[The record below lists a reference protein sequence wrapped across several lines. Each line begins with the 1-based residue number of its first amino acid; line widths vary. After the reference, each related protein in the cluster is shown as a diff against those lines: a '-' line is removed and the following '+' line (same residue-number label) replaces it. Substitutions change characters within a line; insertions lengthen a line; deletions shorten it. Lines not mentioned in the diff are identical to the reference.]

1 MKVQSFSTIVFS
13 ASLAFAA
20 LQVIPIP
27 ATLPTSISAS
37 CRATLATNITQCPN
51 IFMLPPDDVPN
62 TNLNALCTSACR
74 VNLSY
79 MVGNATT
86 RCGNTQYP
94 TTIGTSK
101 VIIQPLLMAGRPLYN
116 FDLVCLQDS
125 GTYCKPQL
133 VNITTAQECSKCNL
147 MRLQKQLNNPYDYHL
162 RNASSFSSL
171 LKSCSVASTV
181 YPLTY
186 TPSISSI
193 SSTSTAVISIPP
205 CIQTYK
211 PAATDT
217 PESVAILKK
226 VPTDRLLQYNNL
238 PLNHNTTFP
247 TGKVLCLDNVS
258 PCFLQKVSATDTCS
272 SFLQAIGYNVTENMF
287 RSWNPTIGMDCT
299 NLKYMINKYI
309 CLSPPDTTTKFTMPP
324 VVTPTGSGSSTSSVS
339 SIGSWSQAPP
349 ASVTAATSAFWSD
362 PLPVPTKTTV
372 NATVPASILQAVSD
386 RGKYCPFGLYEGEI
400 LPDNQYRLGKEDL
413 PEVCL
418 SRHWNKFCTITLST
432 PALPSPT
439 TIPASCYPT
448 IVTETA
454 DPAKPPAPTN
464 SGTTE
469 LCNQWRVAVSGQG
482 CNAMV
487 EGAGITMARLFEWN
501 RSLNS
506 QCTNMV
512 AGMAYCV
519 GIREVV
525 TTATTSYSRVTFIP
539 PPAPT
544 QSGASNKCIQWHIR
558 RAGDTCASIATL
570 YGIILGR
577 FLQLN
582 RGVDSSCTNLVTGNA
597 YCVWING

>member
-1 MKVQSFSTIVFS
+1 MKFQFFPTIAFS

-20 LQVIPIP
+20 LQVIPVP
-27 ATLPTSISAS
+27 AALPTAISAS

-51 IFMLPPDDVPN
+51 IFMLPPDDVPGN
-62 TNLNALCTSACR
+62 NLSVLCTSACR

-86 RCGNTQYP
+86 RCGNTQYT

-101 VIIQPLLMAGRPLYN
+101 VVLQPLLMAGRPLYN
-116 FDLVCLQDS
+116 FDLICLQDAGS
-125 GTYCKPQL
+125 YCKPQL

-186 TPSISSI
+186 TPSISSVSTTATAI
-193 SSTSTAVISIPP
+193 SSSPLCT
-205 CIQTYK
+205 QTYK

-247 TGKVLCLDNVS
+247 SGKVLCFDNVP
-258 PCFLQKVSATDTCS
+258 PCFLRKVSLTDNCPS
-272 SFLQAIGYNVTENMF
+272 LLQIIGFNVTENMF
-287 RSWNPTIGMDCT
+287 RSWNPTIGMDCA
-299 NLKYMINKYI
+299 NLKYMVNKYI
-309 CLSPPDTTTKFTMPP
+309 CMSPPDITTKFTMSPA
-324 VVTPTGSGSSTSSVS
+324 VTPTSTVASSSSIS

-349 ASVTAATSAFWSD
+349 ASITATTSAFWSD
-362 PLPVPTKTTV
+362 FLPIPTTLTV
-372 NATVPASILQAVSD
+372 NTTIPTSIVQAVGD
-386 RGKYCPFGLYEGEI
+386 RGKYCPFGLYETEI
-400 LPDNQYRLGKEDL
+400 LPENQYRLEKGDL

-418 SRHWNKFCTITLST
+418 LRHWNKYCTVTLSA

-439 TIPASCYPT
+439 TIPATCYPT

-454 DPAKPPAPTN
+454 NSANPPAPTN

-482 CNAMV
+482 CNAMI
-487 EGAGITMARLFEWN
+487 ESAGITMAKLFEWN
-501 RSLNS
+501 TSLNS
-506 QCTNMV
+506 QCTNMI

-519 GIREVV
+519 GVRNVV
-525 TTATTSYSRVTFIP
+525 TTATISYSRVTFIP

-544 QSGASNKCIQWHIR
+544 ESGSSNKCIQWHIR
-558 RAGDTCASIATL
+558 KAADTCAIIAAK
-570 YGIILGR
+570 YGIIVGR

-582 RGVDSSCTNLVTGNA
+582 RGVNSGCTNLVTGSA
-597 YCVWING
+597 YCVWISG